1 MARTGRKPTHPS
13 RCPNNV
19 SRSLPTWTALL
30 ACEYMSELTALA
42 ATRLAQLVNGRE
54 VTAIEVVEAHLKRA
68 DELNPKINAITDLQ
82 AESALEQASRVDE
95 DVRLGRP
102 RDSLAGVPVT
112 VKSSIAVKGFRQEC
126 GTSLRLGE
134 VAEAD
139 APLVADLKDAG
150 AIVLGTTNVPEFL
163 MAYETDNALYGRT
176 RSPLNLDFTPGG
188 SSGGCSAAVAGQI
201 SAGSIGSDAGGSVRV
216 PAHFCGLY
224 GFKPTPGM
232 IPRTGHWPAV
242 AGPSVLLAGIGPLA
256 RTADDLA
263 LMTELT
269 RSSTS
274 DDISCVLEFDP
285 PWHDPSVI
293 RGVRV
298 GWFDHAWDTPVTAET
313 RAAIATAVAA
323 MREHGFQMER
333 IDPVGLERAP
343 GVWRLMFGKCLRTLI
358 EGSVPEGYRL
368 HPLAYEAMA
377 PDAELGET
385 TYEELL
391 RGWVAQDQLRDRFRK
406 LMDRYTFLLCPVASI
421 PAFRHGE
428 RRWMIDGE
436 AVTYPEA
443 FVYSQVFNVLGAPA
457 ATIPVSTS
465 SEGLPIGVQLVGLPY
480 SDRSVT
486 TAVLEMAAALG
497 QA

>member
-1 MARTGRKPTHPS
+1 
-13 RCPNNV
+13 
-19 SRSLPTWTALL
+19 
-30 ACEYMSELTALA
+30 MSELTALA

-54 VTAIEVVEAHLKRA
+54 VTATEVVEAHLKRA
-68 DELNPKINAITDLQ
+68 TDLNPTINAITDLQ
-82 AESALEQASRVDE
+82 AESALEQASQTDKE
-95 DVRLGRP
+95 VRRGGHARA
-102 RDSLAGVPVT
+102 SLTGVPVT
-112 VKSSIAVKGFRQEC
+112 IKSSIAVKGFRQEC
-126 GTSLRLGE
+126 GTRLRLGE

-139 APLVADLKDAG
+139 APLVAGLKGAG

-163 MAYETDNALYGRT
+163 MAYETDNAIYGRT
-176 RSPLNLDFTPGG
+176 KSPLNLDFTPGG

-224 GFKPTPGM
+224 GFKPTPGI
-232 IPRTGHWPAV
+232 IPRSGHWPTV
-242 AGPSVLLAGIGPLA
+242 AGPSVTLASVGPLA
-256 RTADDLA
+256 RTAEDLA
-263 LMTELT
+263 SLAEATFIRE
-269 RSSTS
+269 S
-274 DDISCVLEFDP
+274 DDIS
-285 PWHDPSVI
+285 SVPGFTPQ
-293 RGVRV
+293 RPRDDVVRASRV
-298 GWFDHAWDTPVTAET
+298 GWFDHAWNTPVTAET
-313 RAAIATAVAA
+313 RAAVVTAVTA
-323 MREHGFQMER
+323 MQERGFRTEQIE
-333 IDPVGLERAP
+333 PSGLERAP
-343 GVWRLMFGKCLRTLI
+343 SVWWLMFGKCLRTLI

-377 PDAELGET
+377 PDAEFAET

-391 RGWVAQDQLRDRFRK
+391 QGWVAQDQLRNRFRK

-428 RRWMIDGE
+428 RRWMIEGE
-436 AVTYPEA
+436 PVTYPGA

-480 SDRSVT
+480 DDRSVI
-486 TAVLEMAAALG
+486 TAVLEAAEALG